1 MIKVVNK
8 DSGTCYWWD
17 PQTLSNRYYIIKD
30 MSEQYFET
38 GVIPVLTEK
47 EDPFWDPAAPA
58 LIGRC
63 FLTTKALT
71 YMFDNP
77 ATLPMIGEDEQCGEL
92 LVNLVPTDETGT
104 RNLCEEMDQQQVEF
118 EP

>member
-1 MIKVVNK
+1 MIKVINK
-8 DSGTCYWWD
+8 DSGYCYWWD
-17 PQTLSNRYYIIKD
+17 PDTLSNRYYIIKD

-38 GVIPVLTEK
+38 GVVPVLSEK
-47 EDPFWDPAAPA
+47 EDPFWDPPAPA

-77 ATLPMIGEDEQCGEL
+77 ATLPMIGED
-92 LVNLVPTDETGT
+92 
-104 RNLCEEMDQQQVEF
+104 
-118 EP
+118 